1 MAEERLFIE
10 DRVVIPEKIKNMS
23 SDERRA
29 KIRQLEE
36 EARAEKRE
44 FLRKSTEEPL
54 SSTGRCYI
62 FSRLD

>member
-1 MAEERLFIE
+1 MAEERLFID

-54 SSTGRCYI
+54 PSTGRCYI

>member
-1 MAEERLFIE
+1 VAEERLFID

-36 EARAEKRE
+36 EARAEKKRILAKKHRE
-44 FLRKSTEEPL
+44 TA
-54 SSTGRCYI
+54 
-62 FSRLD
+62 